1 MKGRIFVV
9 NHTFMEKIND
19 TMEIKAKLPPLKEKK
34 GKSFPILSIESLTS
48 IIADIYQRELPIV

>member
-9 NHTFMEKIND
+9 EHTFMENINN

-34 GKSFPILSIESLTS
+34 SKSF
-48 IIADIYQRELPIV
+48 